1 MTRMNKRQVV
11 EQWCK
16 VSRLEGVDHT
26 RGTQA
31 AIKQSKA
38 FLQTL
43 IDLIDVEQARYRY
56 IAQRI
61 CDVHWEHNI
70 AHRTDQT
77 EGYPGHHG
85 CRVRLRGRKLELS
98 WFYNS
103 FVLKKNGT
111 GYAVYSEHISK
122 QGRYRHFKSAFVR
135 AQNWEKP
142 VIADIED
149 GFELIRRL
157 NANLTQLRRTLKS
170 SAHLVAELE
179 AYLEETLA
187 PLAKAAKT
195 EGTSKR

>member
-1 MTRMNKRQVV
+1 
-11 EQWCK
+11 
-16 VSRLEGVDHT
+16 
-26 RGTQA
+26 
-31 AIKQSKA
+31 
-38 FLQTL
+38 
-43 IDLIDVEQARYRY
+43 
-56 IAQRI
+56 
-61 CDVHWEHNI
+61 
-70 AHRTDQT
+70 
-77 EGYPGHHG
+77 
-85 CRVRLRGRKLELS
+85 
-98 WFYNS
+98 NS

-111 GYAVYSEHISK
+111 GHAVYSEHISK

-170 SAHLVAELE
+170 SAHILSELE

-187 PLAKAAKT
+187 PLARAAKT